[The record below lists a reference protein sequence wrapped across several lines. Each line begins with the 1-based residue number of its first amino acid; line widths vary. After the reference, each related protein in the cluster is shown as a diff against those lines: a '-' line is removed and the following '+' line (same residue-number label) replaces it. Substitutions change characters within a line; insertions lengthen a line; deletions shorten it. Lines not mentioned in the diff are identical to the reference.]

1 MRLSLSGLRRWYLLA
16 KDAGRERCGCMGVSY
31 SITKKTFIVP
41 KEFQE
46 QGGAATMD
54 PSSGMRWATSRVMS
68 RICQPERLKKQRIRI
83 EKQRTKSGQP
93 HVVEYF
99 HQVDDGY
106 SHLAA
111 QVLRSLSKRYRVDIV
126 CHIVAGPQ
134 GKNSPEPEML
144 LALSRYDACEVAP
157 EYGLEFPQHDEALS
171 PPLVKLASSILAAQD
186 SAQFIDRA
194 AEVGRALWLDDES
207 TLKLLAQQWGS
218 ASDDAARDAIATG
231 TERQTDLKHY
241 SGGMF
246 YYGEEWYW
254 GVDRL
259 YHLEQR
265 LIELGVDEQPDTPLL
280 MPRPP
285 IEIGQLQD
293 NGSLT
298 LELYA
303 SLRSPYTAVIFDR
316 AVKLARDTGVGLV
329 VRPVLPMV
337 MRGVPATRQKGMYI
351 FSDAAREA
359 YAAGV
364 PFGDFYDPIGNPAR
378 RGYSLYL
385 WACEQGRGVEL
396 ISAFLS
402 CAFAEAVNLN
412 NDAGLKKMVKK
423 AGLDWQEAKH
433 IIGQPDWEAM
443 LEDNRLSMYASG
455 LWGVPSFR
463 LLDETG
469 KSLLALWGQDRL
481 WMFARRIQRHL
492 AARQ

>member
-1 MRLSLSGLRRWYLLA
+1 MSDNF
-16 KDAGRERCGCMGVSY
+16 K
-31 SITKKTFIVP
+31 
-41 KEFQE
+41 E

-54 PSSGMRWATSRVMS
+54 PSPVMRWLTSRVMT
-68 RICQPERLKKQRIRI
+68 RLCQPKRLIKRRASLEKER
-83 EKQRTKSGQP
+83 EKLGQP

-111 QVLRSLSKRYRVDIV
+111 QVLQSLSERYQIKIV

-134 GKNSPEPEML
+134 GKNSPEPAL
-144 LALSRYDACEVAP
+144 LLKLSRHDACQVAP
-157 EYGLEFPQHDEALS
+157 EYGLEFPQHDQPLS
-171 PPLVKLASSILAAQD
+171 PRLVELASNILAAQD
-186 SAQFIDRA
+186 SAGFVEHA
-194 AEVGRALWLDDES
+194 AEVGRALWADDEL
-207 TLKLLAQQWGS
+207 TLKALAQQLGC
-218 ASDDAARDAIATG
+218 ALDTNTADCIAAGNR
-231 TERQTDLKHY
+231 RQNELKHY

-265 LIELGVDEQPDTPLL
+265 FCDLGVNLQSDARLL

-285 IEIGQLQD
+285 IEPGQLRD

-298 LELYA
+298 LEVYA

-316 AVKLARDTGVGLV
+316 AVKLARDTGVTLA

-351 FSDAAREA
+351 FADAAREA
-359 YAAGV
+359 YADGV
-364 PFGDFYDPIGNPAR
+364 SFGNFYDPIGNPAR
-378 RGYSLYL
+378 RGYSLYP
-385 WACEQGRGVEL
+385 WACEQGKGVAL

-402 CAFAEAVNLN
+402 CAFVESINLN
-412 NDAGLKKMVKK
+412 NDAGLKKMVEK
-423 AGLDWQEAKH
+423 AGLEWSEAKKRV
-433 IIGQPDWEAM
+433 GQPGWEAL
-443 LEDNRLSMYASG
+443 LETNRLEMYASG
-455 LWGVPSFR
+455 LWGVPSFS

-469 KSLLALWGQDRL
+469 KELLALWGQDRL
-481 WMFARRIQRHL
+481 WLFARVIQRHL
-492 AARQ
+492 RARQ